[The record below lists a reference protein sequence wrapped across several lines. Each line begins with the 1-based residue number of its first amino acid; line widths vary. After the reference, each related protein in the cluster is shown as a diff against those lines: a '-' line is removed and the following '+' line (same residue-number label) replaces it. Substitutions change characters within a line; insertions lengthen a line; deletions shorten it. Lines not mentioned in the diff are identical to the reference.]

1 MKHLVMAKP
10 TVKSTEDSS
19 ETVRYTSHEY
29 GQIKE
34 VKSSKKCCV
43 CEIHIWL
50 EERGNAVF
58 LREAFKVMS
67 SLAYVGGL
75 PDYLKQPNVLHECHY
90 TCELELIK
98 RLEQGHYLDKK

>member
-10 TVKSTEDSS
+10 ALKSTEISD
-19 ETVRYTSHEY
+19 ETVRYTNDEY

-43 CEIHIWL
+43 CDIYIWL
-50 EERGNAVF
+50 EERGNTSY
-58 LREAFKVMS
+58 LREAFKVTS

-75 PDYLKQPNVLHECHY
+75 PDYLKQSNVLLECHY
-90 TCELELIK
+90 TCESEFIK
-98 RLEQGHYLDKK
+98 LLEQGHYLDKK